1 MTAAGLAGGAR
12 DAIVK
17 PAAVDQHKAGM
28 AHANVEM
35 MPNVG
40 HAPFWD
46 DAGAFN
52 GHLRAF
58 CERLEGH

>member
-1 MTAAGLAGGAR
+1 
-12 DAIVK
+12 
-17 PAAVDQHKAGM
+17 
-28 AHANVEM
+28 M

-46 DAGAFN
+46 DAAAFN

-58 CERLEGH
+58 CERLELAPVS